1 MRELAATATS
11 TWLDFTEQHRR
22 VRERA
27 IAVATGEDPVSTA
40 AVVGV
45 YGSGKS
51 TLLFHLLNAA
61 PESGVV
67 AIWEEAAAFVDRLV
81 PAGERVAAHEFAKR
95 VQAWIES
102 VKAGEGMVELI
113 DSLAAR
119 GRADIAHALAR
130 QTELDRRAVVLLD
143 EMEQAYELLRE
154 RVRTDDRNPL
164 RALLDSCGRDL
175 ALIVAYAPES
185 FLSLGDADKGRHRVL
200 HVPALRASAIAKV
213 FELSRGAANFA
224 WWASRGRA
232 RGVVQALDSVIK
244 PALDGEFD
252 GDPQALA
259 DAMDGLPPIFG
270 VPAIVR
276 DYVSLTKLPQLL
288 ALAPVELE
296 SSTQGISFDLS
307 DELKLTA
314 SLEEALMA
322 TLPADARGTAQRLLR
337 EVIAILDA
345 CVDED
350 KKAYVPFDQLD
361 ALYGLAASRAQEV
374 GLGMDV
380 PEDWRTRAVAV
391 LVSEGASSLSRAL
404 PVSIP
409 SLAEEVFP
417 SPFTNPLLPVAGRQP
432 THVEIEREFSKLRE
446 RGGGL
451 VVSWTSRAAVFA
463 ASEEALESWLAQTTL
478 GASGLTALL
487 IERGDPTDAPLTAV
501 LREAGRLEVV
511 SLPSFSAEF
520 VKSVLVAS
528 EASGGGNEDFD
539 ARARALASSKDLQ
552 RKINWHI
559 KRLDLVV
566 RQGKPQQ
573 PPQFETAV
581 AEAKSQ
587 LVPFLQR
594 GRLRHSPALFS
605 LVPLVAEP
613 SEITQTRLRDVCGLL
628 SEGASLRS
636 IIGGQR
642 LLRGAEVVVDELL
655 PGSGDAE
662 RWVYEEPYAELKA
675 LVARHSATPAR
686 RALATLIDDSVIT
699 PLSTILI
706 ADPDVFNDDPEL
718 DGGLRS
724 LKELWRLLDRVSR
737 IRDGLGAMLDESVER
752 VESKV
757 NLGESIQKIA
767 SARPE
772 LEKIQLIMITL
783 GDLPEAWARQL
794 VEWVVGRFAHSIH
807 ANAEDEI
814 PTLQKWERC
823 AQAGRKLG
831 SRISAF
837 SESMREQGLEGI
849 ADVADR
855 LREILRVAMGS
866 ADALHKSQ
874 QLCGARLG
882 ELKELAEVLGEL
894 HEYVSGHGLSIE
906 GLIRSYEP
914 DEASISGELARVKKS
929 LELLKLA
936 GEKPP
941 APLGGSLTEWLERV
955 ADYLTRSR
963 VERLQKRLAELIGEH
978 VDTESLDPV
987 YDEEVARFESG
998 WGELEEDFKAGM
1010 LAELRVHKPESSG
1023 DLARQLDE
1031 VLAIQEM
1038 LAGRSEEPWAVEHDR
1053 ALREVAS
1060 GGRKGRDWVAE
1071 EIEARQTL
1079 KDLIANHAEVSAPG
1093 EVIQTVV
1100 DGEKSFRAALK
1111 KLEGFLG
1118 EVASARAVL
1127 DKLDLEPRLPELD
1140 VDVSAASFLATL
1152 TSQAESAGR
1161 ELAEHTERIEGLRKL
1176 LSDFSA
1182 EPPATSA
1189 PTSLKT
1195 AIRMIEDTEG
1205 KLRKA
1210 LAEQSRLARERAF
1223 RLGVAPTAV
1232 VSNDLEQWA
1241 RTLVDW
1247 QGQLN
1252 AVEQALAELEAVGV
1266 TPSSTEASSADEVVM
1281 RLRAEKNA
1289 VDQYL
1294 QGLRFELD
1302 SLRVRG
1308 RLLGEEVVTD
1318 LPPPRIDALKT
1329 AIDAATQTLQ
1339 KAIKER
1345 VERLNDPA
1353 RSVWHRLQ
1361 EKTSLPPQIGELV
1374 DSGLLI
1380 VVGAP
1385 AEEPDA
1391 AT

>member
-1 MRELAATATS
+1 M
-11 TWLDFTEQHRR
+11 DFTEQHRR

-27 IAVATGEDPVSTA
+27 TAVATGEDPVSTA

-51 TLLFHLLNAA
+51 TLLFHLLNTA
-61 PESGVV
+61 PASGVV
-67 AIWEEAAAFVDRLV
+67 AIWEEAAAFVERLV
-81 PAGERVAAHEFAKR
+81 PAGERVPAHEFAKR
-95 VQAWIES
+95 VQEWVES

-119 GRADIAHALAR
+119 GRADIGHALAR
-130 QTELDRRAVVLLD
+130 QTELDRRAVLLLD

-200 HVPALRASAIAKV
+200 HVPALRASAIASV
-213 FELSRGAANFA
+213 FELSRGEANFA

-232 RGVVQALDSVIK
+232 RGVVQAIDTVIK
-244 PALDGEFD
+244 PAQSGEFE

-259 DAMDGLPPIFG
+259 DAMDSLPPIFG
-270 VPAIVR
+270 VPAVVR
-276 DYVSLTKLPQLL
+276 DYVSLTKLGRLL
-288 ALAPVELE
+288 DLAPVELE
-296 SSTQGISFDLS
+296 SSMQGISFDLR
-307 DELKLTA
+307 DEIKLTE

-322 TLPADARGTAQRLLR
+322 TLPADARATAQRLLR

-404 PVSIP
+404 PLSIP

-432 THVEIEREFSKLRE
+432 TRVEVEREFTKLRE
-446 RGGGL
+446 RDEAL
-451 VVSWTSRAAVFA
+451 VVRWTSRATVFA
-463 ASEEALESWLAQTTL
+463 ADPAALERWLEGTTL
-478 GASGLTALL
+478 GAGGLTALL
-487 IERGDPTDAPLTAV
+487 IERRDGPATPLTSV
-501 LREAGRLEVV
+501 LSEAGRLEVI

-528 EASGGGNEDFD
+528 DAVPGGDDDFD
-539 ARARALASSKDLQ
+539 ARARALATSKDLR

-559 KRLDLVV
+559 RRLDLVV

-573 PPQFETAV
+573 PPNYETAV
-581 AEAKSQ
+581 NEAKSQ

-594 GRLRHSPALFS
+594 GRLRQSPALFA

-613 SEITQTRLRDVCGLL
+613 SEITQTRLKDVAGLL
-628 SEGASLRS
+628 REGGTLRGM
-636 IIGGQR
+636 IGGER
-642 LLRGAEVVVDELL
+642 LLRGADVVVDELL
-655 PGSGDAE
+655 PGSGE
-662 RWVYEEPYAELKA
+662 SESWVYDEPYAELKA
-675 LVARHSATPAR
+675 LVMRHSAPQAR
-686 RALATLIDDSVIT
+686 RALATLIDDTVTS

-706 ADPDVFNDDPEL
+706 GDPAAFDNDPEL
-718 DGGLRS
+718 DGGLRA
-724 LKELWRLLDRVSR
+724 LKELWRLLDRISR

-752 VESKV
+752 VEAKV
-757 NLGESIQKIA
+757 NLGESIQRIA
-767 SARPE
+767 AARPE

-783 GDLPEAWARQL
+783 GDLPEPWARRL
-794 VEWVVGRFAHSIH
+794 VEWVVGRYAHSIH
-807 ANAEDEI
+807 ANAEEEI

-831 SRISAF
+831 SRISQFADA
-837 SESMREQGLEGI
+837 MRERGVEGI
-849 ADVADR
+849 AYAAER
-855 LREILRVAMGS
+855 LREAMRDAMGS
-866 ADALHKSQ
+866 ADALHKAQ
-874 QLCGARLG
+874 QACAERLG
-882 ELKELAEVLGEL
+882 ELKELSDGLADLEQF
-894 HEYVSGHGLSIE
+894 VSERGLSIE
-906 GLIRSYEP
+906 GLIRSFEP
-914 DEASISGELARVKKS
+914 ESSAINVELGRVRKTI
-929 LELLKLA
+929 ELLKVS

-941 APLGGSLTEWLERV
+941 APIGGELGEWLDRV
-955 ADYLTRSR
+955 AQYLTRTR
-963 VERLQKRLAELIGEH
+963 VERLQKRLAELVGEY
-978 VDTESLDPV
+978 VDAEALDPV
-987 YDEEVARFESG
+987 YDEEVSRFEQG
-998 WGELEEDFKAGM
+998 WKTLEEDFKAGY
-1010 LAELRVHKPESSG
+1010 LKELRVHKPESSG
-1023 DLARQLDE
+1023 DLARGLDE
-1031 VLAIQEM
+1031 VLAIQG
-1038 LAGRSEEPWAVEHDR
+1038 LVVGRSEEPWAAEHDR
-1053 ALREVAS
+1053 ALRGAAAS
-1060 GGRKGRDWVAE
+1060 GRKQREWVAE
-1071 EIEARQTL
+1071 ELEARKAL
-1079 KDLIANHAEVSAPG
+1079 KDLIVNHAEVSAPG
-1093 EVIQTVV
+1093 EVIQAVI
-1100 DGEKSFRAALK
+1100 DGESSFRAALK
-1111 KLEGFLG
+1111 KLESFLG
-1118 EVASARAVL
+1118 EVSSARSVL
-1127 DKLDLEPRLPELD
+1127 DRLDLEPTLPELD
-1140 VDVSAASFLATL
+1140 DEVSAAGFLATL
-1152 TSQAESAGR
+1152 AKQAEGAER
-1161 ELAEHTERIEGLRKL
+1161 ELSEQTARIESLRKIL
-1176 LSDFSA
+1176 AEFSA
-1182 EPPATSA
+1182 EPPATST

-1195 AIRMIEDTEG
+1195 AVRMIEDTEG

-1241 RTLVDW
+1241 RMLIEW

-1252 AVEQALAELEAVGV
+1252 AVEHALAELEAVGV
-1266 TPSSTEASSADEVVM
+1266 TPSSTEASPADEVVT

-1289 VDQYL
+1289 MDQYL

-1308 RLLGEEVVTD
+1308 RLLGEDLVTEI
-1318 LPPPRIDALKT
+1318 PPPRIDALKT
-1329 AIDAATQTLQ
+1329 AIDEATKQLQ
-1339 KAIKER
+1339 AAIKLR
-1345 VERLNDPA
+1345 VAKLNDPA
-1353 RSVWHRLQ
+1353 RSVWVRLQ

-1391 AT
+1391 SA